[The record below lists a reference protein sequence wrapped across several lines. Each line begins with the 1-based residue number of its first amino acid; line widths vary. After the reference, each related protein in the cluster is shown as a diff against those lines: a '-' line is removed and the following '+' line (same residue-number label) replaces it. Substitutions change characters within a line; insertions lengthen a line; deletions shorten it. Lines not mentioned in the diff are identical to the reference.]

1 MRGLN
6 KVSLIGNLG
15 KDPETQ
21 QLEGNVAVAKFS
33 LATTEIFKDRSGQS
47 QTQTE
52 WHNVVLW
59 RSLAELAVKYLQ
71 KGSLIFIEGK
81 LKTRQFEDKEG
92 KTRYITEIVAEKL
105 IMLDK
110 KLAVENEQH

>member
-6 KVSLIGNLG
+6 KVTLIGNLG

-21 QLEGNVAVAKFS
+21 QLEGNVPVAKFS
-33 LATTEIFKDRSGQS
+33 LATTEQFKDRNGQT

-52 WHNVVLW
+52 WHTVVLW
-59 RSLAELAVKYLQ
+59 RRLAGLAGKYLR
-71 KGSLIFIEGK
+71 KGSLVFIEGK
-81 LKTRQFEDKEG
+81 LKNRQFEDKEG
-92 KTRYITEIVAEKL
+92 KKHYVTEIVAEQL

-110 KLAVENEQH
+110 KTIPVEDE

>member
-6 KVSLIGNLG
+6 KVTLIENLG

-21 QLEGNVAVAKFS
+21 QLEGNLSVTKFS
-33 LATTEIFKDRSGQS
+33 LTTTEIFKDRNGQS

-52 WHNVVLW
+52 WHTVVLW
-59 RSLAELAVKYLQ
+59 RSLAELAAKYLQ
-71 KGSLIFIEGK
+71 KGSLVFIEGK
-81 LKTRQFEDKEG
+81 LKTRHFEDKEG
-92 KTRYITEIVAEKL
+92 KKHHVTEIVAEQL

-110 KLAVENEQH
+110 KLAVENE